1 MTGTASQAPG
11 GNPVTGTANSPLV
24 AANPAPPFDIV
35 RIAHVELGVA
45 DLERSRAFYEQGLG
59 LVVTRA
65 DDDAIYLRGLEERGH
80 HSLILR
86 RQSAGACLRLGYR
99 VRSENDLDAAQRYFA
114 AKGLPAEWAETPGQ
128 GRTLHVTDPFGHPL
142 AFYASQQLMERRLQH
157 YGEYYSAAIQRIDH
171 VNLFAAD
178 LQATHQFLAGELGFR
193 TSEYT
198 DTDEATPRLWAVWM
212 QRKGNVHDVALT
224 NGVGPRLHHVGFW
237 VRGELDIIRACDVL
251 ATTGWR
257 AAFERGPGR
266 HGISNAFFLYLRD
279 PDGHRIELFTGDYLT
294 CDQDFEPIG
303 WKLDD
308 PQRQTLWGHPAPRS
322 WFEEGSQFAGLEPQE
337 PLMPVKPVVAR

>member
-1 MTGTASQAPG
+1 MST
-11 GNPVTGTANSPLV
+11 SPQLV

-35 RIAHVELGVA
+35 RISHVELGVA
-45 DLERSRAFYEQGLG
+45 DLERSRAFYEDGLG
-59 LVVTRA
+59 LVVSHA
-65 DDDAIYLRGLEERGH
+65 DADAVHLRGLEERGH
-80 HSLILR
+80 HSLVLR
-86 RQSAGACLRLGYR
+86 RSGAGQCLRLGFR
-99 VRSENDLDAAQRYFA
+99 VRSERDLDQAHDYFSQRVHA
-114 AKGLPAEWAETPGQ
+114 AEWAEATGQ
-128 GRTLHVTDPFGHPL
+128 GRTLHVVDSFGHPL
-142 AFYASQQLMERRLQH
+142 AFYASQQPVERRLQR

-178 LQATHQFLAGELGFR
+178 LAATHGFLAGQLGFR
-193 TSEYT
+193 TTEYT
-198 DTDEATPRLWAVWM
+198 DTDEEEPRLWAVWM
-212 QRKGNVHDVALT
+212 HRKGNVHDVALT

-257 AAFERGPGR
+257 QAFERGPGR

-294 CDQDFEPIG
+294 CDPDFEPLG

-322 WFEEGSQFAGLEPQE
+322 WFEEGSQFAGTTPQQ
-337 PLMPVKPVVAR
+337 PIMPVRPVVAR

>member
-1 MTGTASQAPG
+1 MSPAQPSEAAPSARPGASSSLLVP
-11 GNPVTGTANSPLV
+11 AN
-24 AANPAPPFDIV
+24 AAPPFDIV
-35 RIAHVELGVA
+35 RIAHVELGVS
-45 DLERSRAFYEQGLG
+45 DLERSRAFYEEGLG
-59 LVVTRA
+59 FVVTA
-65 DDDAIYLRGLEERGH
+65 VEPDAVYLRGLEERSH
-80 HSLILR
+80 HSLVLR
-86 RQSAGACLRLGYR
+86 RGAAGECLRLGFR
-99 VRSENDLDAAQRYFA
+99 VRSEAHLDAAHSYFTGRGLEA
-114 AKGLPAEWAETPGQ
+114 AWVSTPGQ
-128 GRTLHVTDPFGHPL
+128 GRSLHVTDPFGHPL
-142 AFYASQQLMERRLQH
+142 ALYASQEVVERRLQQ
-157 YGEYYSAAIQRIDH
+157 YGEYYSAAVQRIDH
-171 VNLFAAD
+171 INLFAAD
-178 LQATHQFLAGELGFR
+178 LQATHAFLAGELGFR

-198 DTDEATPRLWAVWM
+198 HTEEAEPRLWAVWM

-257 AAFERGPGR
+257 SALERGPGR

-294 CDQDFEPIG
+294 CDPDFEPIG
-303 WKLDD
+303 WRLDD

-322 WFEEGSQFAGLEPQE
+322 WFEEGSQFAGLQPQE